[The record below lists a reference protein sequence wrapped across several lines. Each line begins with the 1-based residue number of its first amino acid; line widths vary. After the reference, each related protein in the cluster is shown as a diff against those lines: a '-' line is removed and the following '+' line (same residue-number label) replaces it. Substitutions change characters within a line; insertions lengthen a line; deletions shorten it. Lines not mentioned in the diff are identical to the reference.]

1 LPASLAKATPNRP
14 WPNADVCEVAE
25 GETSHT
31 DIPILRIIWTP
42 ATITIRRSQYPD
54 GVVILNDNAIP
65 TYSGSIDLPLKETRK
80 DEEEIPV
87 TYNGGWPNG
96 HIVLF
101 K

>member
-1 LPASLAKATPNRP
+1 MPVISARATPNRP

-25 GETSHT
+25 GGTSHS

-65 TYSGSIDLPLKETRK
+65 TYSGSIELPLKETNN

-87 TYNGGWPNG
+87 VFNGGWPNG